1 MLKRSR
7 PLWPRVLSL
16 LASGMLAG
24 WLVGCAAPMEMT
36 PFGQIDNTST
46 SSTVQE
52 PLEAKYYP
60 SGEPYRL
67 GVEHFNR
74 GQYGLAERYFRD
86 AVEKSPKDS
95 ASWIGLAGSYDRL
108 GSFDLADRAYS
119 AAVKLEGETTRILN
133 NLGYSY
139 LLRGNLAAARSKFL
153 EARAREPDNPM
164 ILNNLKLLDGSS
176 RYIQRGPQ

>member
-1 MLKRSR
+1 
-7 PLWPRVLSL
+7 
-16 LASGMLAG
+16 MLAG
-24 WLVGCAAPMEMT
+24 SLACCAAPIEVAS
-36 PFGQIDNTST
+36 PGQIDNAAT
-46 SSTVQE
+46 SSTAQE
-52 PLEAKYYP
+52 PLEAKYFP
-60 SGEPYRL
+60 SDEAYRM

-74 GQYGLAERYFRD
+74 GQYGLAEKYFRD

-108 GSFDLADRAYS
+108 GRFDLADRAYS
-119 AAVKLEGETTRILN
+119 SAINLQGETTQTLN

-176 RYIQRGPQ
+176 RYIHRGPQ

>member
-1 MLKRSR
+1 
-7 PLWPRVLSL
+7 
-16 LASGMLAG
+16 
-24 WLVGCAAPMEMT
+24 MEMT